1 MIPSLDFAVITFTKS
16 GRILISFYEIFEM
29 FFIKN
34 EIISQ
39 RLEQR
44 NKGLIKI
51 IIFMG
56 PLTYNTNS
64 EKI

>member
-39 RLEQR
+39 RLE
-44 NKGLIKI
+44 
-51 IIFMG
+51 
-56 PLTYNTNS
+56 
-64 EKI
+64 